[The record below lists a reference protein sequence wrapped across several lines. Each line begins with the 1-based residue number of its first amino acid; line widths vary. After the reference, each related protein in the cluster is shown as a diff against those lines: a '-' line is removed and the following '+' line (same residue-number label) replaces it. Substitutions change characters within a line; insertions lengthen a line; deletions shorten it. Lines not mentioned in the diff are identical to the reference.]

1 LSHKRKISI
10 KHVAKPVCK
19 TGGIFMK
26 KIDFKLIYTP
36 DDNHVPIGSPT
47 IKEGVYG
54 LEIRKSGIIGFVS
67 IQELVE
73 MIIHNADKR

>member
-1 LSHKRKISI
+1 
-10 KHVAKPVCK
+10 
-19 TGGIFMK
+19 MK
-26 KIDFKLIYTP
+26 KVDFKLIYTP

-67 IQELVE
+67 IQKLVE
-73 MIIHNADKR
+73 LIIHNADKR